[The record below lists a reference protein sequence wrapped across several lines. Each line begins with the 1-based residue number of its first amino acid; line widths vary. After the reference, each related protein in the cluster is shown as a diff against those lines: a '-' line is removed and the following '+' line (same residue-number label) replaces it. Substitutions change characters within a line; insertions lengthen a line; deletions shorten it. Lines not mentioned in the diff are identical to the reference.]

1 MSLGMELTGNVILS
15 TNSVSGDVLT
25 RTTMVS
31 GNVNQALSVK
41 SAEWGNI
48 TGTLSNQ
55 TDLNT
60 ALEKIN
66 GVFIREVAE
75 KYPITSMS
83 NGYTDEMGI
92 KWFVIHVDDG
102 SFDGIDIYLPN
113 HQGMQTINQIV
124 MSAIPTD
131 NSQLAN
137 GSGYITGIDSTMISN
152 ALGYTPYDGQT
163 NPEGFFVGPLTS
175 ADIANSLGFTPYSD
189 ANPNNYTSDSALS
202 TEDIDEVCV

>member
-1 MSLGMELTGNVILS
+1 MKLS
-15 TNSVSGDVLT
+15 TIEVTGDVKVT
-25 RTTMVS
+25 KNNVS
-31 GNVNQALSVK
+31 GNVLTRRSEVSGNVSQALNIK
-41 SAEWGNI
+41 SAEWGSI

-92 KWFVIHVDDG
+92 KWFVIHVDDD

-131 NSQLAN
+131 NSQLTN
-137 GSGYITGIDSTMISN
+137 GSGYITGISSSDV
-152 ALGYTPYDGQT
+152 A
-163 NPEGFFVGPLTS
+163 
-175 ADIANSLGFTPYSD
+175 AALGFTPYSN
-189 ANPNNYTSDSALS
+189 ANPDNFTSDSALT
-202 TEDIDEVCV
+202 TEDINEVCV